1 MEEIS
6 WRQKSREVWLREGDR
21 NTSFFHR
28 MANSHRRRNCL
39 SKIKINGIWLIEEQE
54 IKGGVVS
61 AFQNLMVDPGDW
73 HPSLNGLDFDRI
85 DVEEVARLEEVFT
98 EEEVF
103 SAFSNLNRDKA
114 PNLDGLSLSFWKFC

>member
-1 MEEIS
+1 M
-6 WRQKSREVWLREGDR
+6 
-21 NTSFFHR
+21 
-28 MANSHRRRNCL
+28 
-39 SKIKINGIWLIEEQE
+39 
-54 IKGGVVS
+54 VS

-103 SAFSNLNRDKA
+103 SAFSNLNGDKA
-114 PNLDGLSLSFWKFC
+114 PNLDGLSLSFWQFC